1 MKRTLILSLII
12 ILTKIIS
19 FSSNTSIL
27 INPDSTVLVQVSD
40 IKYANLIFVEHNKLL
55 LENTLLYEQLDNYK
69 SLNVQLEQ
77 INNIKSIQI
86 DELNKNYNYQL
97 EALNKEIKGKNN
109 TIKYWKVG
117 GITVSVCLVIFLILK

>member
-19 FSSNTSIL
+19 FSSNISIP

-97 EALNKEIKGKNN
+97 NELNKEIKEKNN

-117 GITVSVCLVIFLILK
+117 GITVSVCLIIFLILK